1 MSNFVLDALGLF
13 RKKRITK
20 TPLSSDFIM
29 LASTNVGNRNIASQ
43 GQMRSR
49 LIRATDLGQACPPV
63 YKDTEDGFNSKT
75 STVDPCIQVAD
86 GANCQQYYKMKVLGS
101 PDEDPP
107 ECPSYTLQVGPFN
120 PATGKVEAPPP
131 GTYVIII
138 EYELNTPV
146 LGSVDGVIFPSGII
160 PAWTN
165 TSGSRDILTV
175 VSDGEIARGVA
186 TLGYTS

>member
-63 YKDTEDGFNSKT
+63 IKAPETFATPDNQIILGE
-75 STVDPCIQVAD
+75 
-86 GANCQQYYKMKVLGS
+86 NCNQYYKFSIDDANAK
-101 PDEDPP
+101 
-107 ECPSYTLQVGPFN
+107 TLTFGE
-120 PATGKVEAPPP
+120 ASGKTFLPLPV
-131 GTYVIII
+131 GTYVTIV
-138 EYELNTPV
+138 EYNDAAANLTAVFNVEWPLGLTPT
-146 LGSVDGVIFPSGII
+146 
-160 PAWTN
+160 WTN
-165 TSGSRDILTV
+165 TSGSRDIITV
-175 VSDGEIARGVA
+175 VSDGLVNRGVA
-186 TLGYTS
+186 TLGYTA

>member
-13 RKKRITK
+13 RRKQITK
-20 TPLSSDFIM
+20 TPLDSDFIM

-75 STVDPCIQVAD
+75 GTPDPCTQVAD
-86 GANCQQYYKMKVLGS
+86 GANCQQYYKMQVLGS
-101 PDEDPP
+101 PDEGEAP
-107 ECPSYTLQVGPFN
+107 CPSYTLQVGPLDDDD
-120 PATGKVEAPPP
+120 KVVAPPP
-131 GTYVIII
+131 GTYIIII

-146 LGSVDGVIFPSGII
+146 LGTVDGVIFPSGVI

-165 TSGSRDILTV
+165 ATGKRDILTV

>member
-13 RKKRITK
+13 KRKRITK

-49 LIRATDLGQACPPV
+49 LIRATDLGQACPPI
-63 YKDTEDGFNSKT
+63 YKETEDGINSKFGT
-75 STVDPCIQVAD
+75 IDPCIQVAD
-86 GANCQQYYKMKVLGS
+86 GANCQQYYKMQVLGS
-101 PDEDPP
+101 PDENPA
-107 ECPSYTLQVGPFN
+107 ECPSYTLQVG
-120 PATGKVEAPPP
+120 TLDGDGKVIAPPP

-138 EYELNTPV
+138 EYELNNPV

-165 TSGSRDILTV
+165 ATDKRDILTV
-175 VSDGEIARGVA
+175 ISDGEIARGVA
-186 TLGYTS
+186 TLGYNS